1 MNIKVAW
8 DNEDKT
14 VIRYDFEGPWTW
26 DDFRI
31 AAEKAFAMT
40 RSVEH
45 TVDTISNFFPGVLL
59 PANAMFHFRRVM
71 EDAPKN
77 RGVNVIVGSSAFIR
91 TMVMMF
97 SSVNRQLAK
106 RIIIVD
112 RLDQA
117 RAALAERRR
126 EV

>member
-1 MNIKVAW
+1 MNIKVSW
-8 DNEDKT
+8 DNEEKT

-26 DDFRI
+26 DEFRI
-31 AAEKAFAMT
+31 AAEEVFAMT

-45 TVDTISNFFPGVLL
+45 QVDTISNFFPGVML
-59 PANAMFHFRRVM
+59 PPNAMFQFRRIM

-77 RGVNVIVGSSAFIR
+77 RGINVIVSSSAFIR

-97 SSVNRQLAK
+97 GSVNRQLAK
-106 RIIIVD
+106 RLIIVD

-117 RAALAERRR
+117 RAALAERRKQ
-126 EV
+126 V